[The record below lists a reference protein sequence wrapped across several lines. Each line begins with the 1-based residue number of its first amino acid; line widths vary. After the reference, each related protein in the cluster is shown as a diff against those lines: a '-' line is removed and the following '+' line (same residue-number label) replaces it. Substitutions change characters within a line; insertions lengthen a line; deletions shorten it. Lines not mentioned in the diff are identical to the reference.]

1 MAKIEEEAASD
12 LLEEKIGN
20 LNTLKEEVQVWEA
33 KFKVRRLK
41 KNIATIASS
50 KQRAELFG
58 RKRKYLLFKR
68 LKPLRLG
75 ATPGSFDFVYLFIS
89 HAVAPLQSQFYENS
103 FGRILKKIKI

>member
-41 KNIATIASS
+41 KILRPSLLPNSGLNFLAESANIY
-50 KQRAELFG
+50 F
-58 RKRKYLLFKR
+58 
-68 LKPLRLG
+68 LKG
-75 ATPGSFDFVYLFIS
+75 
-89 HAVAPLQSQFYENS
+89 
-103 FGRILKKIKI
+103 